1 MKKNICIIMSIAI
14 LLCGCNS
21 TMNED
26 ESQKNNTEIVSV
38 TDKKTDRYNYDI
50 NAVKSFTVDKT
61 DIWILRDDKNTV
73 EKYDE
78 NANKVDEINIGEG
91 EYTLVNIL
99 DGTLYVYGV
108 RDTSI
113 ILEINTDDKTI
124 VEHEIVGNFSDPFY
138 MTVLEDEIY
147 AICWNLDQETLDNE
161 MTDDGYI
168 NMGEYAVKIDRNT
181 YNVENVGI
189 DCVIG
194 QCRYSDSQ
202 ILYYAHDDGGY
213 YFIIYNSSS
222 DTWENKKY
230 NNALGYQFSLSIDTK
245 DGYIFAANYNESRLV
260 MGNIENEKK
269 KDFIDDIIV
278 KGGNDL
284 VYSDSKCY
292 ILDGTT
298 KDIIRVDCTNIKES
312 ANITVYANIVD
323 ETPYSCG
330 YNMNIK
336 TPEDDEFKLSVLACD
351 KKYDIAF
358 LTGASEYAYGIK
370 QQGAYYDLQ
379 DVPNV
384 KEYLDSCFPYVH
396 TAATTDGGEIW
407 MIPVSVSIP
416 LIMYNDENCKEAGI
430 EDNFYD
436 SYEGIISAADV
447 AYKNENLREKYSV
460 NAYRLQQYMVE
471 QYLAT
476 HIENNE
482 ADFNT
487 AEFKEI
493 CELMKKNSPDDK
505 ESLHTF
511 ITDTT
516 VDGFLFEMLDYNE
529 LNGYSNDNVKNNKI
543 VGMPYI
549 TDKQGNEVQKNF
561 GTCLFMC
568 VNPNSDNLD
577 EALEYISDYC
587 AYMMQNNKNLLL
599 KNNNSNFK
607 EIYENG
613 EIVFEIPLDIFW
625 NSYLDYI
632 RGKQG
637 YEKMVTDV
645 NSKVNMYLNE

>member
-222 DTWENKKY
+222 DTWENK
-230 NNALGYQFSLSIDTK
+230 
-245 DGYIFAANYNESRLV
+245 
-260 MGNIENEKK
+260 NI
-269 KDFIDDIIV
+269 
-278 KGGNDL
+278 
-284 VYSDSKCY
+284 
-292 ILDGTT
+292 
-298 KDIIRVDCTNIKES
+298 
-312 ANITVYANIVD
+312 
-323 ETPYSCG
+323 
-330 YNMNIK
+330 
-336 TPEDDEFKLSVLACD
+336 
-351 KKYDIAF
+351 
-358 LTGASEYAYGIK
+358 
-370 QQGAYYDLQ
+370 
-379 DVPNV
+379 
-384 KEYLDSCFPYVH
+384 
-396 TAATTDGGEIW
+396 
-407 MIPVSVSIP
+407 
-416 LIMYNDENCKEAGI
+416 IM
-430 EDNFYD
+430 
-436 SYEGIISAADV
+436 
-447 AYKNENLREKYSV
+447 
-460 NAYRLQQYMVE
+460 
-471 QYLAT
+471 
-476 HIENNE
+476 H
-482 ADFNT
+482 
-487 AEFKEI
+487 
-493 CELMKKNSPDDK
+493 
-505 ESLHTF
+505 
-511 ITDTT
+511 
-516 VDGFLFEMLDYNE
+516 
-529 LNGYSNDNVKNNKI
+529 
-543 VGMPYI
+543 
-549 TDKQGNEVQKNF
+549 
-561 GTCLFMC
+561 
-568 VNPNSDNLD
+568 
-577 EALEYISDYC
+577 
-587 AYMMQNNKNLLL
+587 
-599 KNNNSNFK
+599 
-607 EIYENG
+607 
-613 EIVFEIPLDIFW
+613 LDISSVCQLTLRMDIFLQLIIM
-625 NSYLDYI
+625 NQD
-632 RGKQG
+632 
-637 YEKMVTDV
+637 
-645 NSKVNMYLNE
+645 